1 MNRIEFDPRITARF
15 GKRTLGFALALWL
28 GGGATL
34 AGAVTCSV
42 STAGLAFG
50 AYDVFAAGAVN
61 GSATLTVACSFQSGV
76 DTGNTP
82 VAYTLSL
89 SSGSSNSFVQRQMQS
104 GTNALGY
111 NLYTS
116 NAYATVWGDG
126 TGSTNTVSGS
136 LQVNPGHPTASNQ
149 HTVYGQIPALQ
160 DVGVASDYKDN
171 VTVTATY

>member
-1 MNRIEFDPRITARF
+1 MNRIEADPRAMAGFARRSI
-15 GKRTLGFALALWL
+15 GLALALWL

-34 AGAVTCSV
+34 AAAVTCSL

-50 AYDVFAAGAVN
+50 GYDVFASGVVN
-61 GSATLTVACSFQSGV
+61 GSGTLTIACSFQSGV

-82 VAYTLSL
+82 VSYTLSM
-89 SSGSSNSFVQRQMQS
+89 STGSSSSFVQRTMKS

-116 NAYATVWGDG
+116 NAYSTVWGDG
-126 TGSTNTVSGS
+126 TGSTSKVSGS
-136 LQVNPGHPTASNQ
+136 LSVNPGHPTVSNQ

-160 DVGVASDYKDN
+160 DVGVANDYKDN